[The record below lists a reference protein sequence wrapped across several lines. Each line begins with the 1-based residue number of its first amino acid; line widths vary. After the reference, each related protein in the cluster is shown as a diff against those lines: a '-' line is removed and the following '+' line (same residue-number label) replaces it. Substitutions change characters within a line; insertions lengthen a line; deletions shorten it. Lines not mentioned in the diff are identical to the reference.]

1 MKIFSMHVRIFRAD
15 GMSGCYDGWQYHGM
29 TSEQSEKDAF
39 IVRVEED
46 IVNTAGMDVRTLE
59 YRVTELEGTV
69 PTL

>member
-1 MKIFSMHVRIFRAD
+1 MHVRIFRTD
-15 GMSGCYDGWQYHGM
+15 GMSGSYDGWQYHGM
-29 TSEQSEKDAF
+29 TAEEAEKDAF

-46 IVNTAGMDVRTLE
+46 IANTAGMDVRTLE